1 MSSWIPISEDRLII
15 DIGDER
21 KKNYI
26 PKEAPHRMQVKFPL
40 QNFRQSTINFHN
52 IWNEEEIQRVLKK
65 EKQELYWGFKRKLA
79 SNFSTA
85 AERMEQWLLTFWEK
99 WFSAWILYTGKMEQN
114 CRKVDKDVLKH
125 MYQIVY
131 L

>member
-1 MSSWIPISEDRLII
+1 MRE
-15 DIGDER
+15 

-52 IWNEEEIQRVLKK
+52 IWNEEEIQRVSKK
-65 EKQELYWGFKRKLA
+65 EKQELYWDFKRKLA

-114 CRKVDKDVLKH
+114 CRKVGKDVLKH